1 MTRVALYV
9 TDSMI
14 DSTYGHLLVELA
26 RAGGELI
33 LVGDGLDTVRSLG
46 GLPVTPEADLGSVT
60 ALGVDVFVLPGAD
73 SYVKGHD
80 RAVRAVREAN
90 FRGIRVVAI
99 GAEELLGRARFGD
112 ETAVITVPGPE
123 DLAAAVLRA

>member
-46 GLPVTPEADLGSVT
+46 GLPVTPESDLGSVT

-99 GAEELLGRARFGD
+99 GAEELLGRAGFGD